1 MQRLMIGPTLLAM
14 ALTVTIGMQA
24 MTTTAAGPGATAS
37 APASPHAMPGLVPRA
52 ATKNAPP
59 AAPVKLVDINSAER
73 KELMTLP
80 GIGAAEAAKIIA
92 NRPYLTKTEL
102 VTKGVLPTGPFLSL
116 RYQVVAMHDF
126 KPVTGKVA
134 QPAKAAPAAGG
145 SKAP

>member
-1 MQRLMIGPTLLAM
+1 MQRSAIGPTLLAL
-14 ALTVTIGMQA
+14 ALTVTTGMQA
-24 MTTTAAGPGATAS
+24 MAMTSAGPAAAAS
-37 APASPHAMPGLVPRA
+37 APASPHATPGPMSHTA
-52 ATKNAPP
+52 KKKSAP
-59 AAPVKLVDINSAER
+59 AAPERFVDLNSADR

-116 RYQVVAMHDF
+116 KNQVVAMHYT
-126 KPVTGKVA
+126 KPVTGGKA
-134 QPAKAAPAAGG
+134 QPAKAGPAVSG